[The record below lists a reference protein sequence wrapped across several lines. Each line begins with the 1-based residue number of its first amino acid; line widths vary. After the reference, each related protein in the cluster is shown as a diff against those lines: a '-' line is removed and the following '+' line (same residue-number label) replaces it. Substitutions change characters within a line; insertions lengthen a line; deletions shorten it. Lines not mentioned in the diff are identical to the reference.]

1 MTKIAGPGSGSISQ
15 RHGSADPDPLQNV
28 MDPQHWDKLSRSSC
42 LARGLSL
49 TQPFLN
55 ESTAMRGRS
64 SLDLPRWWRG
74 WANFT
79 PSAVRKFTCCRSDS
93 SSRFTRSLYSCNTTM
108 SKFKINTIYFRFNII
123 LLKDEM
129 ICTRERLQHDWFI
142 PKEVWRIFDSKAL
155 VDFFHI

>member
-1 MTKIAGPGSGSISQ
+1 
-15 RHGSADPDPLQNV
+15 
-28 MDPQHWDKLSRSSC
+28 MDPRIRIHTKMSWIRNTGALVW
-42 LARGLSL
+42 RGLS

-93 SSRFTRSLYSCNTTM
+93 SSRFTRSLYSCNTKSVSNRAEGYFCYAGKTHNRRFRGVFRGGQD
-108 SKFKINTIYFRFNII
+108 SFDPQIVLNAAKCHWGQKINSVASEHLFSF
-123 LLKDEM
+123 
-129 ICTRERLQHDWFI
+129 
-142 PKEVWRIFDSKAL
+142 
-155 VDFFHI
+155 